1 MAGVPAKVI
10 KYRFSPEL
18 IAELMKINYSK
29 LTEDMVRKHIN
40 ELYTDLNIVKQLE
53 WLPKR

>member
-1 MAGVPAKVI
+1 MI

-29 LTEDMVRKHIN
+29 LPEDMVRKHIN